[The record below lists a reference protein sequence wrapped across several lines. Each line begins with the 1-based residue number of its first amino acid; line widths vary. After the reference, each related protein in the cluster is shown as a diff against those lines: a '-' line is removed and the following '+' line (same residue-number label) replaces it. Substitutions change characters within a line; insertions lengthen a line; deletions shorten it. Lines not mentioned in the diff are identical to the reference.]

1 MYDQTE
7 VCVRNIKALDI
18 DITTYG
24 AILVLFLNGKLPSE
38 IRMIL
43 SRKFQNDIWQLDDMR
58 KILIRE
64 VKAKKRSFSTGI
76 LSEFEPEKRDR
87 N

>member
-38 IRMIL
+38 IRVIL

-64 VKAKKRSFSTGI
+64 VKAKSIEKI
-76 LSEFEPEKRDR
+76 LLNWNFI
-87 N
+87 

>member
-1 MYDQTE
+1 MFDQTE

-38 IRMIL
+38 IRVIL

-64 VKAKKRSFSTGI
+64 VKAKSIEKI
-76 LSEFEPEKRDR
+76 LLNWNFI
-87 N
+87 